1 MLCGHGRAGQTQ
13 LLLFLRRILRS
24 KIRNSA
30 AAKARAG
37 RASNQIRLNFQNVFV
52 GRDEVTVFEL
62 NPVIDFIKQN
72 KRLQTLEA
80 DFRDY
85 DMLTKN
91 TVEARMD
98 FIL

>member
-1 MLCGHGRAGQTQ
+1 MEISEC
-13 LLLFLRRILRS
+13 
-24 KIRNSA
+24 
-30 AAKARAG
+30 
-37 RASNQIRLNFQNVFV
+37 
-52 GRDEVTVFEL
+52 RDGVTVFEL
-62 NPVIDFIKQN
+62 VRPMLDFIKQN

-91 TVEARMD
+91 TVEAQMD

>member
-1 MLCGHGRAGQTQ
+1 ML
-13 LLLFLRRILRS
+13 
-24 KIRNSA
+24 
-30 AAKARAG
+30 
-37 RASNQIRLNFQNVFV
+37 
-52 GRDEVTVFEL
+52 
-62 NPVIDFIKQN
+62 DFIKQN

-91 TVEARMD
+91 TVEAQMD

>member
-1 MLCGHGRAGQTQ
+1 VFT
-13 LLLFLRRILRS
+13 
-24 KIRNSA
+24 NSQ
-30 AAKARAG
+30 K
-37 RASNQIRLNFQNVFV
+37 
-52 GRDEVTVFEL
+52 RDMCRDGVTVFEL
-62 NPVIDFIKQN
+62 VRPMLDFIKQN

-91 TVEARMD
+91 TVEAQMD

>member
-1 MLCGHGRAGQTQ
+1 
-13 LLLFLRRILRS
+13 
-24 KIRNSA
+24 
-30 AAKARAG
+30 
-37 RASNQIRLNFQNVFV
+37 
-52 GRDEVTVFEL
+52 VTVFEL